1 MDGWEVPVFAVLDV
15 NSKVHMAGA
24 GGLGPEEKESSVT
37 AGRAISTATRIPV
50 RKHIIQEPGSLAS
63 AGFGLGLSTHRI
75 RAARTGRAGTREEAR
90 RAVVLVHDE
99 VGVSLVTLQ
108 RNAHDH
114 LTEGGARKRVCAAE
128 GLRAKQHVDAERA
141 SLSDETVEQESGRSI
156 GNIVIDI
163 G

>member
-90 RAVVLVHDE
+90 VLSESLAASMEFRHGRPSIRLWASGFTECRPSVLESSLKE
-99 VGVSLVTLQ
+99 VRDTQ
-108 RNAHDH
+108 AFR
-114 LTEGGARKRVCAAE
+114 
-128 GLRAKQHVDAERA
+128 LREVREVRA
-141 SLSDETVEQESGRSI
+141 SRHSETSLG
-156 GNIVIDI
+156 
-163 G
+163 